1 MLLTELDSFYLD
13 HRLCGELQAGVDS
26 SVDWI
31 ACGCGAWPGERTR
44 ATHLPPTIDSPY
56 RSGMDRRRFL
66 LTSLAGVVSAPFG
79 AGAQPAGRVWRIGAL
94 LLGSSP
100 SRCLGAFQQSLKEFG
115 YAEGQNYSLE
125 TRFAE
130 AGSAK
135 WPQLADELV
144 RLKVDVI
151 FTDGTSVARDTKQVT
166 STIPIVI
173 GPSTYPVETGVVASL
188 ARPGGNITGIAMLT
202 PELLAKRLEI
212 LKEAVPSVS
221 KVTVLRGPGG
231 TQDLMVKDLRAAA
244 TQFGIQVQSIEI
256 RRVAD
261 LPGAFQSAVR
271 SGAGAVMSTQS
282 ELLSTHRIQVA
293 TLALQHRL
301 PSLSGEPGAAAAGT
315 LIFHGPDAME
325 TCRRAAYFVDRI
337 FKGANPANLP
347 LEQPTKVELIINLKT
362 AKALG
367 LTIPPSLLARADQ
380 VIE

>member
-1 MLLTELDSFYLD
+1 
-13 HRLCGELQAGVDS
+13 
-26 SVDWI
+26 
-31 ACGCGAWPGERTR
+31 
-44 ATHLPPTIDSPY
+44 
-56 RSGMDRRRFL
+56 MDRRRFL
-66 LTSLAGVVSAPFG
+66 LTSLAGAVAAPLG
-79 AGAQPAGRVWRIGAL
+79 AGAQPTGRVWRIGAL

-100 SRCLGAFQQSLKEFG
+100 SRCVSAFQHSLKEFG
-115 YAEGQNYSLE
+115 YAEGQNYSLDI
-125 TRFAE
+125 RFAE
-130 AGSAK
+130 AGSPK
-135 WPQLADELV
+135 WPQLAEELV

-151 FTDGTSVARDTKQVT
+151 FTDGTAVARDAQQIT

-173 GPSTYPVETGVVASL
+173 GPSVYPVETGVVASL

-212 LKEAVPSVS
+212 LKEAVPSAS
-221 KVTVLRGPGG
+221 KVAVLRGPGS
-231 TQDLMVKDLRAAA
+231 TQDLMVKDLRVAA
-244 TQFGIQVQSIEI
+244 TQFGFQVQSIEI
-256 RRVAD
+256 RRAAD

-271 SGAGAVMSTQS
+271 SGAGAVMSTQL
-282 ELLSTHRIQVA
+282 ELFSTHRIHVA

-325 TCRRAAYFVDRI
+325 ACRRAAYFVDRI

-347 LEQPTKVELIINLKT
+347 LEQPTRIELIINLKT